1 MKKNTKP
8 GGKRAKPKPKPKSKA
23 ATASQ
28 RPSDHAGTVGAYM
41 TRAVVTV
48 EPETPFKEVCRRM
61 IAQSISCVVV
71 AAGNKPL
78 GLISERAVVR
88 RLAGGKRMEVSARR
102 AMSAPLL
109 TCSPRVSLAGALQKM
124 RENHIRRLAVTEH
137 GKLAGIITQSDLLE
151 ASNRQLAALTQEHSR
166 LRLTAMRD
174 ELTSLY
180 NRRTF
185 NEFFKEELERVRR
198 YGGLAAL
205 VLFDLDHFKLV
216 NDRHGHDAGDT
227 VLRRFA
233 DVLKKCCREVDV
245 PARYGGEE
253 FTVLLPAAGTR
264 AGRIFAERV
273 RRETAAMKVRAGG
286 KPVPV
291 TVSAG
296 VCKFTKRYGSMRAML
311 QQADQAMYRAKHG
324 GRDRVCVA
332 R

>member
-1 MKKNTKP
+1 MKKKRKRS
-8 GGKRAKPKPKPKSKA
+8 GKRSKSA
-23 ATASQ
+23 PERS
-28 RPSDHAGTVGAYM
+28 SDHSNTVGAYM

-48 EPETPFKEVCRRM
+48 EPSVPLPEACRRM
-61 IAQSISCVVV
+61 IGQSISCVVV
-71 AAGNKPL
+71 ADGDKPL

-88 RLAGGKRMEVSARR
+88 RLAGGKRMETSARR

-109 TCSPRVSLAGALQKM
+109 TCSPRISLAGALQKM
-124 RENHIRRLAVTEH
+124 REHHIRRLAVTEH

-166 LRLTAMRD
+166 LRRTAMRD
-174 ELTSLY
+174 ELTGLY

-185 NEFFKEELERVRR
+185 NEFFREELERVKR
-198 YGGLAAL
+198 YGGLLAL
-205 VLFDLDHFKLV
+205 AVFDLDHFKQV
-216 NDRHGHDAGDT
+216 NDRHGHDAGDE

-233 DVLKKCCREVDV
+233 GVLKKCCREVDL

-253 FTVLLPAAGTR
+253 FTVLLPAVGTR

-273 RRETAAMKVRAGG
+273 RRETAGTKVRAG
-286 KPVPV
+286 KQRLAV

-296 VCKFTKRYGSMRAML
+296 VCKFTKRNRSMRAML
-311 QQADQAMYRAKHG
+311 KGADRALYRAKHA

>member
-1 MKKNTKP
+1 MKKKKKP
-8 GGKRAKPKPKPKSKA
+8 GGKRSRAASKPKPKA
-23 ATASQ
+23 APE
-28 RPSDHAGTVGAYM
+28 RPAEGAGTVGAYM

-61 IAQSISCVVV
+61 IEQRISCVVV
-71 AAGNKPL
+71 ATGSKPL

-88 RLAGGKRMEVSARR
+88 RLAGGKRLEVSARR

-109 TCSPRVSLAGALQKM
+109 TCSPRVSLAGALEKM

-174 ELTSLY
+174 ELTKLY

-205 VLFDLDHFKLV
+205 VLFDLDHFKRV
-216 NDRHGHDAGDT
+216 NDRHGHDAGDA
-227 VLRRFA
+227 VLRSFA
-233 DVLKKCCREVDV
+233 RVLKKCCREVDV

-273 RRETAAMKVRAGG
+273 RRETAATEVRVGS
-286 KPVPV
+286 KRITV

-296 VCKFTKRYGSMRAML
+296 VCKFTKRHGSMRAML
-311 QQADQAMYRAKHG
+311 QQADRAMYRAKHG

>member
-1 MKKNTKP
+1 MKKKKKRS
-8 GGKRAKPKPKPKSKA
+8 GKRSKA
-23 ATASQ
+23 ASAPERS
-28 RPSDHAGTVGAYM
+28 SDHSNTVGAYM
-41 TRAVVTV
+41 TRSVVTV
-48 EPETPFKEVCRRM
+48 EPETPLREVCRRM
-61 IAQSISCVVV
+61 IGQSISCVVV
-71 AAGNKPL
+71 ATGGKPL

-88 RLAGGKRMEVSARR
+88 RLASDKRLEVSARR

-124 RENHIRRLAVTEH
+124 REHHVRRLAVTERE
-137 GKLAGIITQSDLLE
+137 KLAGIITQSDLLE

-166 LRLTAMRD
+166 LRRTAMRD
-174 ELTSLY
+174 ELTGLY

-185 NEFFKEELERVRR
+185 NEFFKEELDRVRR

-205 VLFDLDHFKLV
+205 ALFDLDHFKQV
-216 NDRHGHDAGDT
+216 NDRHGHDAGDA
-227 VLRRFA
+227 VLRGFA
-233 DVLKKCCREVDV
+233 RVLKKCCREVDV

-273 RRETAAMKVRAGG
+273 RRETAGTSLRAGKG
-286 KPVPV
+286 RLAV

-296 VCKFTKRYGSMRAML
+296 VCKFTKRHGSVRAML
-311 QQADQAMYRAKHG
+311 QQADRALYRAKHA